1 MENVKTCYCCFDTK
15 IMLKTKVNNL
25 RNAFAMKMKKLFFT
39 DILEVRSFLVILEL
53 FRFFI
58 HKHIHWMSYFL
69 YSVSFNM
76 SNLEK
81 RVNNMDSMTNKN
93 YEIIYILNVNINFAV
108 KSDWNLNNLFPAR
121 YRYHSKV
128 AYW

>member
-1 MENVKTCYCCFDTK
+1 
-15 IMLKTKVNNL
+15 
-25 RNAFAMKMKKLFFT
+25 
-39 DILEVRSFLVILEL
+39 
-53 FRFFI
+53 
-58 HKHIHWMSYFL
+58 MSYFL

-108 KSDWNLNNLFPAR
+108 KSD
-121 YRYHSKV
+121 
-128 AYW
+128 